1 MTTINRRQAVTVL
14 GLGALTACS
23 KGVAAESKKRRFTMD
38 LCPGRIGV
46 NSGQLQTIELATEYG
61 FESVEPVGWFLA
73 DQSKTELKTL
83 KSMLGEHHLAWGAA
97 GLSVDFRKDE
107 ATFAKELGE
116 LPKIAKG
123 LSAAGVQR
131 VGTWI
136 MPCHDTLTYR
146 ENFDQHATRLRS
158 VAKILKD
165 FGLRLGLEY
174 VGPRT
179 LWSSKR
185 YPFLHSMNETKELIS
200 AIGTGNVGFVL
211 DSWHWYTAEETLADL
226 QSITAEQIVAVDLN
240 DAPKGLH
247 VRDQI
252 DNKRELPAATGVI
265 DIQTFLQALVD
276 LDYDGPVRAEPFNQ
290 PLNKMDNEP
299 AVEATANA
307 IRKAIAMIN

>member
-1 MTTINRRQAVTVL
+1 MTAL
-14 GLGALTACS
+14 GLGVLITGS
-23 KGVAAESKKRRFTMD
+23 QGVAAETKKRRFTID
-38 LCPGRIGV
+38 LCPGRLGV
-46 NSGQLQTIELATEYG
+46 NSGQLQTIELAAKYG

-73 DQSKTELKTL
+73 EQSKAELETV
-83 KSMLGEHHLAWGAA
+83 KSILHDHRLAWGAA
-97 GLSVDFRKDE
+97 GLSVNFRKDN
-107 ATFAKELGE
+107 ATFTKELGE

-123 LSAAGVQR
+123 LSAVGVER
-131 VGTWI
+131 IGTWI

-146 ENFDQHATRLRS
+146 KNFDQHATRLRA

-165 FGLRLGLEY
+165 FGIRLGLEY

-185 YPFLHSMNETKELIS
+185 YPFLHSMAETKELIT

-226 QSITAEQIVAVDLN
+226 QSITADQIVAVDLN
-240 DAPKGLH
+240 DAPGGLD

-252 DNKRELPAATGVI
+252 DNQRELPAATGVI
-265 DIQTFLQALVD
+265 DVTTFLRALVD
-276 LDYDGPVRAEPFNQ
+276 LGYDGPVRAEPFNQ

-307 IRKAIAMIN
+307 IRKAIEMIN